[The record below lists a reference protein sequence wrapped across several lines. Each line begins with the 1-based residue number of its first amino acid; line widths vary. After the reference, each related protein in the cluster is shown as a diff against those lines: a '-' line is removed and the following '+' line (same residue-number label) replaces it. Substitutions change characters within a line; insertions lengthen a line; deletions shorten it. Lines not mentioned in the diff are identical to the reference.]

1 MYLLERFLSGKLK
14 QFKVYKSKYISGQ
27 VSSKI
32 WLEKYDC
39 LMAPTKQ
46 YAFFQLLLHVFV
58 WMVFFSDPSVFH
70 FCMQSVIIF
79 TIATCK
85 KRKRWKIWPEI
96 KTSQ

>member
-46 YAFFQLLLHVFV
+46 YAFFSVIITCLCLDG
-58 WMVFFSDPSVFH
+58 FFSDPSVFH